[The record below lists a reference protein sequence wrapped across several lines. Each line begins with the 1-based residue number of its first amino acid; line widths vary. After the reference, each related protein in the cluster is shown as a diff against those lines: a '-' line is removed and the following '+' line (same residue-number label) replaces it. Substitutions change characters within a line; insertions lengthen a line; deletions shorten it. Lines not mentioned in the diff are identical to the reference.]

1 MRLLV
6 LLLITFLPALYSQQ
20 TDAESDDADSTQT
33 DEAETAPPSG
43 PSIREEGGVV
53 IIGSRPESSVVEEE
67 FVEEEIVEEEI
78 VEEEVLDEGASGDE
92 ADSPDPESEE
102 ASAEAGE
109 GEAGEAGEPPDGE
122 IAIEEEGVEGEVAA
136 AEEADEETDV
146 EGPSSSSETVA
157 VFDFNGREI
166 RQPGSQSSRRSED
179 GSENHVTLQSISGRE
194 VPYFSER
201 ETVLRETET
210 EKSVEK
216 TTQRYDPNGNP
227 TQQEMVREETRKLP
241 DGTVVTTATSYIE
254 NVNGRMEIVDRVIT
268 RRKELNGRIENLVIT
283 EKPSMNGGFQTIIR
297 EESIETKQG
306 ENTST
311 ITTVR
316 QVDDGGGRL
325 VVAGREETVM
335 RQSGNVSTT
344 EKTVYERDALN
355 AKMTVSS
362 RTQGELVTN
371 EDGSSTETVE
381 TYGHSLGDGSHRF
394 LSGRS
399 DNRLLR
405 TITRETTL
413 GADGE
418 TIETTHTRTR
428 SQANPKRLT
437 PTETRQKVRR
447 PGANGETVETHVFEQ
462 TVSGRMSPTQ
472 VIVEQITK

>member
-6 LLLITFLPALYSQQ
+6 LLLITFPPALYSQQ
-20 TDAESDDADSTQT
+20 TDAESDDADSTQA

-67 FVEEEIVEEEI
+67 FVEEEVIEEEVI
-78 VEEEVLDEGASGDE
+78 EEEVLDEGASGDE
-92 ADSPDPESEE
+92 ADSPDSESEE
-102 ASAEAGE
+102 ASAEAGDS
-109 GEAGEAGEPPDGE
+109 EAGAPPDGE

-136 AEEADEETDV
+136 AEEADEETEV
-146 EGPSSSSETVA
+146 EGPSSSSETVT
-157 VFDFNGREI
+157 VFDSSGNRI
-166 RQPGSQSSRRSED
+166 RQPGSQFSRRSED
-179 GSENHVTLQSISGRE
+179 GSENQVTLRSISGRE
-194 VPYFSER
+194 VPYLSER

-227 TQQEMVREETRKLP
+227 TQLQMVREETRKLP
-241 DGTVVTTATSYIE
+241 DGTVVTTATTFIE
-254 NVNGRMEIVDRVIT
+254 NLNGRMEIVDRVVN
-268 RRKELNGRIENLVIT
+268 RRKEHNGRIENLTTT
-283 EKPSMNGGFQTIIR
+283 EKPAIDGRFQTIIR

-316 QVDDGGGRL
+316 QVDNGGGRL

-381 TYGHSLGDGSHRF
+381 TYGNSLGDGSPRF

-399 DNRLLR
+399 DSRLLR
-405 TITRETTL
+405 TVTRETTV

-418 TIETTHTRTR
+418 TVETTHTRTR
-428 SQANPKRLT
+428 SQADPRQLA

-462 TVSGRMSPTQ
+462 TVSGRMNPTQ
-472 VIVEQITK
+472 VVVEQVTK